1 MWGYSIAAAALGVE
15 HTSSS
20 TLQVEPGAAMHPIN
34 DKAYIYHY
42 TYGIELTANGKPQAR
57 RDHAEIACRDRVP
70 RSRAEIAPRS
80 RAEIACRDRA
90 EIACRDRRW
99 H

>member
-1 MWGYSIAAAALGVE
+1 MWGYSIAAAALGVD

-20 TLQVEPGAAMHPIN
+20 TFQVEPGATMHPIN

-70 RSRAEIAPRS
+70 RSCGDRVPRS
-80 RAEIACRDRA
+80 EMALR
-90 EIACRDRRW
+90 
-99 H
+99 